1 MTVSIPLLAI
11 MAIAVYV
18 VYRYMG
24 LKVWHAVL
32 CLIVGFLLASSGA
45 ARSTA
50 CLPASSTRRRSG
62 SLAER
67 LMGDD

>member
-24 LKVWHAVL
+24 LKVWHALV
-32 CLIVGFLLASSGA
+32 CLILGFLLASTGA
-45 ARSTA
+45 APQINSV
-50 CLPASSTRRRSG
+50 LSG
-62 SLAER
+62 IVHSAQAWLS
-67 LMGDD
+67 GGKG

>member
-45 ARSTA
+45 A
-50 CLPASSTRRRSG
+50 PEIN
-62 SLAER
+62 SLLTGIVHQTQIWFA
-67 LMGDD
+67 GGKG